1 MGTFLETVA
10 AFPTVMFSAALA
22 VVIGFWVLV
31 AVGLSGTDSF
41 DSDADLGSWGLG
53 GVPVTVAFS
62 LITVLGWF
70 TSLTATVLLAPV
82 VPSGGALRSLVHLLV
97 LTGALLVAWRVTRW
111 LVRPL
116 ATLFPEETGPSRQ
129 DFVGRICTIRTGR
142 VDSRFGQAEV
152 AARDGSTAVV
162 QVRLSAPD
170 AAVAAVE
177 GDGGLGYGGAG
188 LLYAY
193 DEPGEFFW
201 VAPYDAALAPGDPE
215 PEPGRNR
222 DRDREPGRKRSRPRP

>member
-1 MGTFLETVA
+1 MGMFLETVA
-10 AFPTVMFSAALA
+10 GFPTVLFSAALV

-31 AVGLSGTDSF
+31 AVGVSDTDSF
-41 DSDADLGSWGLG
+41 DADADLGSWGLG
-53 GVPVTVAFS
+53 GVPVTVSVS
-62 LITVLGWF
+62 LVTALAWF

-82 VPSGGALRSLVHLLV
+82 VPSGGTLRSFVHLLV
-97 LTGALLVAWRVTRW
+97 LAGALLVAWRLTRW

-116 ATLFPEETGPSRQ
+116 ATLFPDEPGPSRQ

-142 VDSRFGQAEV
+142 VDTGFGQAEV

-162 QVRLSAPD
+162 QVRLSAAD
-170 AAVAAVE
+170 ARAAADLRSVT
-177 GDGGLGYGGAG
+177 GDGSLGLGSTG

-215 PEPGRNR
+215 PETGA
-222 DRDREPGRKRSRPRP
+222 ESESGRKRSRPRR